1 MVLIDVLL
9 TNISVMVDITVMTGQ
24 TSLLRAALTVP
35 YQASLHVEMVSSVFV
50 QIKTVTISLTVMT
63 VVMRVS
69 GQDVTTVIRL
79 DMFPVL
85 AYLMYVFQHTKFVMD
100 TSIVQEA
107 GTNVCVRIT
116 VQVTEDCIYVLT
128 DHNV

>member
-1 MVLIDVLL
+1 MVLIDVML
-9 TNISVMVDITVMTGQ
+9 TNISVTVDYTVMMGS

-35 YQASLHVEMVSSVFV
+35 YQASLPVEMVSDVFLH
-50 QIKTVTISLTVMT
+50 IITVMVTLTALT

-85 AYLMYVFQHTKFVMD
+85 VSLMYVFHRTLCVME
-100 TSIVQEA
+100 T
-107 GTNVCVRIT
+107 
-116 VQVTEDCIYVLT
+116 
-128 DHNV
+128 